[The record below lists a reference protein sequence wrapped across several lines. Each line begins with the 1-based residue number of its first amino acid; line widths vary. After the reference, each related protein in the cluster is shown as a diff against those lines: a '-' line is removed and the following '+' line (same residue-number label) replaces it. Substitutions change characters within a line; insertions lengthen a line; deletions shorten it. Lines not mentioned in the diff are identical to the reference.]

1 MESKPLSLGLDL
13 TKAKKMKN
21 FILEF
26 HNNIQEVND
35 YFEFVKLIDNLSELA
50 VPSQATYKIDRELQK
65 VLKAN
70 CYLILYNLIEGS
82 IRTGIEAI
90 FLALSQQNLTYAQV
104 NHPIKQIWLQYKYKV
119 FKTGVSHAEVVDIIE
134 TIFDDIIKID
144 YDDYIEKNK
153 HHDISGS
160 LDVRKVREL
169 ADVYGFS
176 PPTIT
181 CDSLGL
187 IKHQRNRLAH
197 GRISF
202 SEAGKFNDIEELIDI
217 KNDVIQYLDDVLSKI
232 AAYINSEGYKSM
244 IA

>member
-1 MESKPLSLGLDL
+1 LESKPLSLGLDL

-217 KNDVIQYLDDVLSKI
+217 KNDVIQYLEMLTYCEI
-232 AAYINSEGYKSM
+232 LCAAFK
-244 IA
+244 